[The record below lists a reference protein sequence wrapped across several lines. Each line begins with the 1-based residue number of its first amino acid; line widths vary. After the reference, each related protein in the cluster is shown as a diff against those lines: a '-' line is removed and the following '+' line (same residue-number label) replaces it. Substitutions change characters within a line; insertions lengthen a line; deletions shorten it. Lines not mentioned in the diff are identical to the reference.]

1 MQDAPPSQWAQPGP
15 ALAAPIRRMGGFL
28 VDQAIF
34 AVVGGIVL
42 YRAGAGTS
50 PAIGSPVYD
59 RSALIVYGLELA
71 YELVLL
77 AVMGQT
83 IGCLAVGV
91 KVVRQ
96 EDAGLPGWSRA
107 ARRVAT
113 ASLPAV
119 IPVVGLVFLV
129 ACYGWMF
136 RDPRRQGLHD
146 KAAGTIVIDVRRAR
160 RYDGR

>member
-15 ALAAPIRRMGGFL
+15 ALAAPVRRMGGFL

-42 YRAGAGTS
+42 YRAGAGAATT
-50 PAIGSPVYD
+50 IGSPVYD
-59 RSALIVYGLELA
+59 RSALIVFGLELA

-77 AVMGQT
+77 AALGQT

-91 KVVRQ
+91 KVVRH
-96 EDAGLPGWSRA
+96 EDAGLPGWGRA

-113 ASLPAV
+113 ASLPAL
-119 IPVVGLVFLV
+119 IPVVGLFFLV

-136 RDPRRQGLHD
+136 RDRRRQGLHD
-146 KAAGTIVIDVRRAR
+146 KAAGTIVIDVRQVRK
-160 RYDGR
+160 YGGR